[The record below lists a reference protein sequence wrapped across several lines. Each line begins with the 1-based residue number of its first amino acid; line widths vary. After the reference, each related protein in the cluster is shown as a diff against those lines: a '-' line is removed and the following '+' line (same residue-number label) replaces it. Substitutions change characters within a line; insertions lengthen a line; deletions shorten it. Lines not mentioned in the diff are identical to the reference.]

1 MVSSIL
7 TCGVLHSE
15 YGAVGKAS
23 RKSDVF
29 SYGIMLLDVFTGKRP
44 TDPKFVGELSV
55 RRWVLDAFPAGFAE
69 VIDPDL
75 LPEERAGGFDDTS
88 TRSNP
93 GSTPTALDG
102 CVVSILKLGLLC
114 SSESPFFF
122 FAKAPASHMTEGFR

>member
-1 MVSSIL
+1 
-7 TCGVLHSE
+7 
-15 YGAVGKAS
+15 
-23 RKSDVF
+23 
-29 SYGIMLLDVFTGKRP
+29 MLLEVFTGKRP

-55 RRWVLDAFPAGFAE
+55 RRWVLDAFPAGFDE
-69 VIDPDL
+69 VTDPDL

-122 FAKAPASHMTEGFR
+122 CESSSESHDGRIPMNEVVSKLEKIRMDLPFPV